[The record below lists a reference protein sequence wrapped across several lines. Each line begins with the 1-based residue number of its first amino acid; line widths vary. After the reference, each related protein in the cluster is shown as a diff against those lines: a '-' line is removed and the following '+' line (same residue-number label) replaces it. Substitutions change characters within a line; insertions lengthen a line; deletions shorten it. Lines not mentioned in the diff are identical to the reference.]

1 MEMTTNE
8 DIKLVSPCGIY
19 CGDCAV
25 YRVKDN
31 PALIPA
37 LLSNGLTEDQ
47 FPCPGCRAVE
57 GMCPHLEGRCENF
70 ICATNHEVQ
79 MCFECGEFPCEKLHP
94 AADRA
99 NSLPHN
105 MKMYSQCYIKRYG
118 VKAWIEHLPQIKLR
132 YFTGKISFGKGPQ
145 LPGED

>member
-1 MEMTTNE
+1 MTTNE

-105 MKMYSQCYIKRYG
+105 MKMYQAVRCESLDRASAPDQAALFHGQDI
-118 VKAWIEHLPQIKLR
+118 LR
-132 YFTGKISFGKGPQ
+132 KGTTTTRRRLIPSV
-145 LPGED
+145 